1 MVPRS
6 LLVVTL
12 ALAASLACSGL
23 LALGPA
29 PSARAL
35 DGAWA
40 GLPLDDGMVVHADAA
55 SLTVRWVGDRV
66 EELAPGVS
74 ASLESRGWILL
85 AEADRGDSHLLT
97 YHKDGTTLVAALTE
111 ANGTTVATLS
121 LR

>member
-1 MVPRS
+1 MHPRS

-23 LALGPA
+23 LALRPA
-29 PSARAL
+29 PAAPL
-35 DGAWA
+35 AHGAWA
-40 GLPLDDGMVVHADAA
+40 GLPFEDGTIVHADAD

-66 EELAPGVS
+66 GEIAPDVG
-74 ASLESRGWILL
+74 ASLEARGWILL

-97 YHKDGTTLVAALTE
+97 YHKDGATLVAALTT
-111 ANGTTVATLS
+111 AGGTTVATLS